1 MPKETIEE
9 KRKRFLENAKAAIAG
24 AYATDEH
31 AIMQAINSYNNVEK
45 IKNMLHERLE
55 EWYSIYFPELKMDNQ
70 STYAKFVLKFGSN
83 KKEAT
88 KEQLTNLIGEGGS
101 DLHGA
106 IQRSIGREPSGEE
119 YLAIRS
125 MALREID
132 LDELSNE
139 IDAYLKESTKKIMPN
154 IVYLID
160 YKIAA
165 ELLAKAGSLNRLAYL
180 PASTVQLLGAEKA
193 LFKHMKFGS
202 KPPKYGVL
210 FKLPEVTAAPKR
222 DKGRLARL
230 YATKISIAAKA
241 DAFSHNF
248 IAEDLKKSIDLH
260 AKNIKDNPRP
270 NAPPQ
275 KGGSSRGDR
284 NQNFQSR
291 NRNDYRERPKGMQRY
306 KYKKDH

>member
-9 KRKRFLENAKAAIAG
+9 KRRRFLENAKAAVAG

-31 AIMQAINSYNNVEK
+31 AVMQAINSYNNVEK

-70 STYAKFVLKFGSN
+70 STYAKFVLKFGAN

-88 KEQLTNLIGEGGS
+88 KEQLTNLVGESGAE
-101 DLHGA
+101 LHSA
-106 IQRSIGREPSGEE
+106 IQRSIGREPSKDE
-119 YLAIRS
+119 YRAIRR
-125 MALREID
+125 MAEQEVQLG
-132 LDELSNE
+132 ELSEE
-139 IDAYLKESTKKIMPN
+139 IDAYLKESTKNVMPN

-202 KPPKYGVL
+202 RPPKYGIL

-260 AKNIKDNPRP
+260 AKEIKDNPRP
-270 NAPPQ
+270 NLPPQ
-275 KGGSSRGDR
+275 KEGAGHHQKFQGKGRGDWK
-284 NQNFQSR
+284 
-291 NRNDYRERPKGMQRY
+291 ERPKGMQRY
-306 KYKKDH
+306 KYKKGEK